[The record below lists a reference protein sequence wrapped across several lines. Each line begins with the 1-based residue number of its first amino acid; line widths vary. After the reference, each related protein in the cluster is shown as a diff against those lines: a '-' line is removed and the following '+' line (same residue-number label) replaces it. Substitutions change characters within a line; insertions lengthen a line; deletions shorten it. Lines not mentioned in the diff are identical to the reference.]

1 MPASPNVHPS
11 NSLLTNRFP
20 ARGRSNSDSQNTRT
34 ASTLNTFDTDSVY
47 DEKHDQLDPAQP
59 VEVEVVSGSVDQ
71 IPSENPF
78 QETEYV
84 ASAGPVP
91 SKMPQA
97 CVFVANLVSSK
108 NEDELFQSV
117 SAHFSKWGEISEIK
131 LDRDVSNRPYAF
143 VQFSKISDAKL
154 ALAQSQSSILD
165 GRPIRVE
172 PAKVIRTL
180 RIKFSPSL
188 DANILENELATFG
201 HIEDFSVL
209 RYRDTQESKGV
220 AYVKYFSRADAI
232 QAFLAIRK
240 RPKWAIEWVKNQDR
254 QTELDK
260 SSIFVGKLNEETVTE
275 ELLRAKFER
284 YGEIERIQLFT
295 PPNSRQAF
303 AFIRYMNDNDAE
315 LAIDECHGS
324 RWLDR
329 IIKVQYREVNS
340 ATNYSRQNLLPPPHH
355 LSGNVFAPNNSVAS
369 GGFILNQE
377 AFSPL
382 NHMQPQQQHHHQ
394 SHHHQQQLSAS
405 FSNHL
410 LNPAAEPFYFHHQDQ
425 HTHHHHGFP
434 VLVTPPPQYQPAW
447 PHHYPPASA
456 AQHQQAFFTMP
467 PPQENSYPAMGNS
480 SFLSNVSNETSA
492 SGGSHHFQA
501 VSFVTRPAGSSA
513 AAGRYEY
520 QIPPGWQVVVVPPES
535 YQGGGHN

>member
-11 NSLLTNRFP
+11 GSLLMNRFP

-34 ASTLNTFDTDSVY
+34 ASNLNTFDTDSVY
-47 DEKHDQLDPAQP
+47 DDKLDQLNPTQP
-59 VEVEVVSGSVDQ
+59 VEADVASASADQTLSG
-71 IPSENPF
+71 NTF
-78 QETEYV
+78 QESEYV

-117 SAHFSKWGEISEIK
+117 STHFSKWGEISEIK

-275 ELLRAKFER
+275 ELLRVKFER

-340 ATNYSRQNLLPPPHH
+340 VTNNSRQNLLPPPH
-355 LSGNVFAPNNSVAS
+355 LSGNVFAPNNNVNVAS

-382 NHMQPQQQHHHQ
+382 NHMHQQQHHHHQ
-394 SHHHQQQLSAS
+394 SHHQHQMSAS

-425 HTHHHHGFP
+425 HHHHHGFP
-434 VLVTPPPQYQPAW
+434 VLVTPPPQYQPSW

-456 AQHQQAFFTMP
+456 SQHHQAFFTMP

-480 SFLSNVSNETSA
+480 SFLSNVSNEAGTGGS
-492 SGGSHHFQA
+492 GSHHFQA
-501 VSFVTRPAGSSA
+501 VSFVTRPGS

-535 YQGGGHN
+535 YQGGHN

>member
-11 NSLLTNRFP
+11 NSLLMNRFP

-34 ASTLNTFDTDSVY
+34 ASTLNTFDTDSVC
-47 DEKHDQLDPAQP
+47 DDKLDQLNPTQSAEADVASTSADPIL
-59 VEVEVVSGSVDQ
+59 SGT
-71 IPSENPF
+71 PF
-78 QETEYV
+78 QESEYV

-275 ELLRAKFER
+275 ELLRVKFER

-340 ATNYSRQNLLPPPHH
+340 ATNHSRQNLLPPPQM
-355 LSGNVFAPNNSVAS
+355 SGSVFAPNNVNVAS

-382 NHMQPQQQHHHQ
+382 NHHHHQ
-394 SHHHQQQLSAS
+394 SHHQHQMSAS

-425 HTHHHHGFP
+425 HHHHHGFP
-434 VLVTPPPQYQPAW
+434 VLVTPPPQYQPSW

-456 AQHQQAFFTMP
+456 SQHHQAFFTMP

-480 SFLSNVSNETSA
+480 SFLSNLSNETGA
-492 SGGSHHFQA
+492 GSGSGSHHFQA
-501 VSFVTRPAGSSA
+501 VSFVTRPGS

-535 YQGGGHN
+535 YQGGHN